1 MTAAQLKARANF
13 KKAIAYRTKTGCSLK
28 EAFAHVK
35 GGKVTGVRKVAAKK
49 KVLKKS
55 AQKSGH
61 KDNKSH
67 NVNIKVVS
75 GVGALPIDFKGS
87 FLGYKFYIANQY
99 QLDGSVTAQLIESEG
114 KGNLIASLSGNPK
127 ENERTAAALL
137 NGAIATGG
145 RLSEKDE
152 RDIKAKIK
160 RFVTDLNK
168 EVAKFNSGKDIS
180 KKTSKGLKIVYKPTT
195 KKLSVVDEIKTI
207 LRNNK
212 KILKGGYKVSPGKI
226 REKVSGI
233 SVINGIKKSKQ
244 KILKRISVSN
254 EEYLDILNDIEVF
267 KKDLKEAIQNKESA
281 TILNYYRKG
290 IKDSIQGAKETLEHI
305 KQLKKLL

>member
-1 MTAAQLKARANF
+1 MTAAQTKARANF
-13 KKAIAYRTKTGCSLK
+13 KKAIAYRTKNNCSLK
-28 EAFAHVK
+28 EAFAYVK
-35 GGKVTGVRKVAAKK
+35 GNKVTGVKKVAAKK
-49 KVLKKS
+49 KAVKKS
-55 AQKSGH
+55 VVKKYH
-61 KDNKSH
+61 KDTKSH

-114 KGNLIASLSGNPK
+114 KRNLIASLSGNPK

-145 RLSEKDE
+145 RISEKDE
-152 RDIKAKIK
+152 RDIKGKIK

-195 KKLSVVDEIKTI
+195 KKLSIVDEIKTI
-207 LRNNK
+207 LKNNK
-212 KILKGGYKVSPGKI
+212 KILKGGYKVAPGKI
-226 REKVSGI
+226 REKVISGTKKLNTDI
-233 SVINGIKKSKQ
+233 FNKLKKVDEDIFLNNKFLNDYINAKDYAKRIKNKAAYIQYTKIDIPRIKKLIIQ
-244 KILKRISVSN
+244 LKKHKT
-254 EEYLDILNDIEVF
+254 E
-267 KKDLKEAIQNKESA
+267 
-281 TILNYYRKG
+281 
-290 IKDSIQGAKETLEHI
+290 
-305 KQLKKLL
+305 LKKLL

>member
-1 MTAAQLKARANF
+1 MTSAQIKARANF

-35 GGKVTGVRKVAAKK
+35 GNKVTGVKKVAVKK
-49 KVLKKS
+49 KAVKKS
-55 AQKSGH
+55 AVKKYH
-61 KDNKSH
+61 KDTKSH
-67 NVNIKVVS
+67 NVNIKVIS

-114 KGNLIASLSGNPK
+114 KGNLIASLSGNVK

-137 NGAIATGG
+137 SGAIATGG
-145 RLSEKDE
+145 KLSPKDE
-152 RDIKAKIK
+152 RDIKVRIK
-160 RFVTDLNK
+160 TFVSDLNK

-195 KKLSVVDEIKTI
+195 KKLSIVNEIKTI
-207 LRNNK
+207 LKSNK
-212 KILKGGYKVSPGKI
+212 KILKGGYKVVPGKI

-233 SVINGIKKSKQ
+233 GKTKETALNNYKKQLDSIKNIEST
-244 KILKRISVSN
+244 ILK
-254 EEYLDILNDIEVF
+254 
-267 KKDLKEAIQNKESA
+267 
-281 TILNYYRKG
+281 
-290 IKDSIQGAKETLEHI
+290 IKDSLPKMKTQYWKTELKKELVQTKKLLMGY
-305 KQLKKLL
+305 KQHARELKKLL

>member
-1 MTAAQLKARANF
+1 MTAAQKHAQANF
-13 KKAIAYRTKTGCSLK
+13 KKAIAYRKKTGCSLK

-35 GGKVTGVRKVAAKK
+35 GHKVTGV
-49 KVLKKS
+49 KKS
-55 AQKSGH
+55 AVKKKAAIKSTH
-61 KDNKSH
+61 KDTKSH

-137 NGAIATGG
+137 SGAIATGG
-145 RLSEKDE
+145 KLDAKDQKNIKE
-152 RDIKAKIK
+152 RIK

-180 KKTSKGLKIVYKPTT
+180 KKTSKEIKIVYKPTT
-195 KKLSVVDEIKTI
+195 KKLSIVDEIKTI
-207 LRNNK
+207 LKSNK
-212 KILKGGYKVSPGKI
+212 KILKGGYKVAPGKI
-226 REKVSGI
+226 REKV
-233 SVINGIKKSKQ
+233 NGVDKFS
-244 KILKRISVSN
+244 LLV
-254 EEYLDILNDIEVF
+254 D
-267 KKDLKEAIQNKESA
+267 
-281 TILNYYRKG
+281 KG
-290 IKDSIQGAKETLEHI
+290 INEFYVDK
-305 KQLKKLL
+305 LKKLTDELATAEKRKYLLDKEWKKGDNNFKAKNQFWKLHYPKRIKFLKKMISDTKRNIK